1 MEASHKN
8 FRKRNAILSYLQC
21 TDAHPSA
28 ETIFSDLK
36 AQIPDLSIGTVYR
49 NLKLFQQ
56 QGLVSVIATVS
67 GVERFDANSYFY
79 ITRSTDYFDLTASTD
94 GDLAKAFEKT
104 KAAFLVVS
112 FSSDWL
118 FPTSQSKRIVDAL
131 LKNGNE
137 VSFCEIKSGY
147 GHDAFLLE
155 VNTLGRMVRDFL
167 HYQQEAYTNE

>member
-67 GVERFDANSYFY
+67 GVERFDANTDPHVHFICEGCDAVVDLHQLSTPQTLCSDAESAIGCAVSGCQLSF
-79 ITRSTDYFDLTASTD
+79 TGKCRS
-94 GDLAKAFEKT
+94 
-104 KAAFLVVS
+104 
-112 FSSDWL
+112 
-118 FPTSQSKRIVDAL
+118 
-131 LKNGNE
+131 
-137 VSFCEIKSGY
+137 C
-147 GHDAFLLE
+147 LE
-155 VNTLGRMVRDFL
+155 A
-167 HYQQEAYTNE
+167 QA